1 MQIGESPIT
10 NHENRSSI
18 SSASK
23 KRTAEPLSEKYF
35 SRKSSHTETSEKVH
49 AECFQPAAF
58 LLCRTTSPVLTYVQR
73 LKNVTIIARFQAFVK
88 QKRAAPEGTARR
100 NPADLFSA
108 HII

>member
-23 KRTAEPLSEKYF
+23 KRTGEPLSEKYF

-58 LLCRTTSPVLTYVQR
+58 LLCRTTPPVLTYVQR

-88 QKRAAPEGTARR
+88 LKRAAPEGTARQ
-100 NPADLFSA
+100 NPADYFSA
-108 HII
+108 HIK